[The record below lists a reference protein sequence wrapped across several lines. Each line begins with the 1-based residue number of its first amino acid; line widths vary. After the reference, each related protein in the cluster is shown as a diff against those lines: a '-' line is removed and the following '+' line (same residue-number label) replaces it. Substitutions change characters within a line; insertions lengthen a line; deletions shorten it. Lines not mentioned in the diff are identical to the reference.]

1 MATHDKY
8 DRQLRLWG
16 AEGQKFLMQS
26 SILLI
31 HADAVGSETL
41 KNLVLPG
48 IKSFTI
54 LDDHCIDEA
63 DLGSNFFT
71 IPEAKGKPRAEI
83 VAQLLSEMNP
93 EDVVAEARVANYRNV
108 LQTDPEFFCKFD
120 LIIASNLP
128 ATHLLP
134 LADLCWERNVPLIAL
149 RSYGLIGSVRL
160 QLRCHEVYDNKEER
174 NSVDLCIKHP
184 FPELANYF
192 QSFNLD
198 SLDSLEHSHMPYLAI
213 LYQALQRWQQETG
226 SPHPSSFADKEKF
239 KVMIKSMARDY
250 NQELNFQEAVREAYR
265 AYCDPELSQ
274 DMSTLLS
281 EGYPEGGAF
290 GCLVEALRVF
300 VGQNGGR
307 LPIAGTIP
315 DMVATTDAF
324 VRLQQLFRQKA
335 QEDLRLFQ
343 QCLVEELRA
352 RDLPADVLSDDQ
364 IEGFCRRASSIAV
377 LRTSSIADEVRQP
390 RPLGAL
396 LEDESYSDPPQTPLV
411 WYICLRAIDTFY
423 EAYARY
429 PGQKEENSNLQSDVD
444 AVWTILA
451 RLAENYQIPLHLPV
465 SEEEGVTDQS
475 KSVLSPSHA
484 LEIVRFGAIEMH
496 PISAIVGGITAQEA
510 VKILTHQYLPLS
522 NTYIFNGIAA
532 CGATYEL

>member
-1 MATHDKY
+1 
-8 DRQLRLWG
+8 
-16 AEGQKFLMQS
+16 
-26 SILLI
+26 
-31 HADAVGSETL
+31 
-41 KNLVLPG
+41 
-48 IKSFTI
+48 
-54 LDDHCIDEA
+54 
-63 DLGSNFFT
+63 
-71 IPEAKGKPRAEI
+71 
-83 VAQLLSEMNP
+83 
-93 EDVVAEARVANYRNV
+93 
-108 LQTDPEFFCKFD
+108 
-120 LIIASNLP
+120 
-128 ATHLLP
+128 
-134 LADLCWERNVPLIAL
+134 
-149 RSYGLIGSVRL
+149 
-160 QLRCHEVYDNKEER
+160 
-174 NSVDLCIKHP
+174 
-184 FPELANYF
+184 
-192 QSFNLD
+192 
-198 SLDSLEHSHMPYLAI
+198 
-213 LYQALQRWQQETG
+213 
-226 SPHPSSFADKEKF
+226 
-239 KVMIKSMARDY
+239 MIKSMARDY

-281 EGYPEGGAF
+281 EGYPEGGTF

-300 VGQNGGR
+300 VAQNGGR
-307 LPIAGTIP
+307 LPIAGSIP

-335 QEDLRLFQ
+335 QADLSLFQ

-352 RDLPADVLSDDQ
+352 RNLPADALSDDQ

-377 LRTSSIADEVRQP
+377 LRTSSIAEEVRQP

-429 PGQKEENSNLQSDVD
+429 PGQKEESSNLQSDVD

-451 RLAENYQIPLHLPV
+451 HLAENYQIPLQLPV
-465 SEEEGVTDQS
+465 SEESVTDQS

-484 LEIVRFGAIEMH
+484 MEIVRFGAIEMH

-510 VKILTHQYLPLS
+510 VKILTHQYLPLN